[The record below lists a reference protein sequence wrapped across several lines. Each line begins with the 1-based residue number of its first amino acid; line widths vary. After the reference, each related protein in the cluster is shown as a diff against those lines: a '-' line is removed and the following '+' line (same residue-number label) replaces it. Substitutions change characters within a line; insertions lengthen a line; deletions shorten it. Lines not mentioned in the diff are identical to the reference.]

1 MTERYVRFERQ
12 TMSASERAEADVVQ
26 QHADVLREF
35 LDSHPDEIA
44 QAHVHNAGSTSV
56 QALVAAVLE
65 PRGFR
70 SEVPVRGAGA
80 YIGGATVDLVLD
92 LDDSRGIFV
101 EVERGGTITNNHDL
115 KDFWKTHIAP
125 NAHHL
130 FLVVP
135 MANWSKSGAV
145 RERPFRRM
153 PSRFSAFFQGDAR
166 EVDVLSLHVFG
177 YGSSEPLLTVEAAA
191 LAVEEPGDLASENLA
206 SGPTNSTIS
215 RATSSTSE

>member
-1 MTERYVRFERQ
+1 MSEQYIRFERQ
-12 TMSASERAEADVVQ
+12 SMTAAERAETVAVQ
-26 QHADVLREF
+26 HHADALRAY
-35 LDSHPDEIA
+35 LASHPDEIA
-44 QAHVHNAGSTSV
+44 RAHVHNAGSTSV
-56 QALVAAVLE
+56 QALVASVLE

-70 SEVPVRGAGA
+70 SEVPVKGAGA
-80 YIGGATVDLVLD
+80 YVGGATVDLVLE
-92 LDDSRGIFV
+92 LAESRGIFV

-135 MANWSKSGAV
+135 MANWSRSGAV

-153 PSRFSAFFQGDAR
+153 PARFGAFFQGDDR

-177 YGSSEPLLTVEAAA
+177 YGSETALPRADASALRMESEQE
-191 LAVEEPGDLASENLA
+191 LAHEDVLP
-206 SGPTNSTIS
+206 STTPEGLPV
-215 RATSSTSE
+215 RSSTTE

>member
-1 MTERYVRFERQ
+1 MTDD
-12 TMSASERAEADVVQ
+12 ERAEVAVVQ
-26 QHADVLREF
+26 GHADALRDF
-35 LDSHPDEIA
+35 LASHPDEIA
-44 QAHVHNAGSTSV
+44 RAHVHNAGSTSV
-56 QALVAAVLE
+56 QALVASALE

-92 LDDSRGIFV
+92 LARDRGIFV

-153 PSRFSAFFQGDAR
+153 PARFGAFFQGDSR
-166 EVDVLSLHVFG
+166 EVDVLTLHVFG
-177 YGSSEPLLTVEAAA
+177 YGSSEPLPAGDAVALNVES
-191 LAVEEPGDLASENLA
+191 PGDLAGENL
-206 SGPTNSTIS
+206 N
-215 RATSSTSE
+215 